1 MPEVSANKVSKMTD
15 KDKARDINNEQPDKD
30 NLDWNTQNLMH
41 HPEGME
47 KALADN
53 ISKMEQKTKE
63 IIENGSIEEIEAAL
77 EKNLEELAA
86 LQKHM
91 EKLANRDLSQV

>member
-1 MPEVSANKVSKMTD
+1 MTD
-15 KDKARDINNEQPDKD
+15 SESDNKKENLNWNAKKLMNHPD
-30 NLDWNTQNLMH
+30 
-41 HPEGME
+41 GME

-53 ISKMEQKTKE
+53 ISKMEQETRD
-63 IIENGSIEEIEAAL
+63 IIENGSIEDIQAAL